1 MTNSNNKRKIDDE
14 VRRSVARYEDMISR
28 GLRDYFDE
36 DDLLDVADY
45 YYNDMSRKEDA
56 LQCLEYALQLHP
68 DCLSAILMKAEIFFF
83 NDKRNAAWKLI
94 DGIQDKSDPDVLYYR
109 GLFNLEEGRLEDADS
124 YYKKAY
130 FAQMGDCVEIFC
142 QIVWDYLD
150 RGIIDKLENWY
161 GMLPN
166 NLQEKRAVLETKAE
180 YFHLLSKFKEAIA
193 IEEKLI
199 DSDPYNVSY
208 WNAITRLY
216 CLDDNL
222 EKAYEGVTYALD
234 INPNDTEALML
245 AAEVSSLQE
254 NYEKSHEF
262 YERYIRIDDKN
273 SLAYF
278 NNARTL
284 MYCERYREALWQLHY
299 ALKYCEDQ
307 QIAKLNIFEQ
317 LSTVLWA
324 LGDLE
329 KATVYLD
336 KARGEKLGDEMY
348 TIRRLSIDLK
358 GNKDKNIGAYVE
370 KLLEYNI
377 KSQGDPCAL
386 LYLLTSFKKYAW
398 AKKVADIVMA
408 KNPKH
413 KNSCYPFLSL
423 IAFYEH
429 DDEKFL
435 MCLEK
440 AIENV
445 PNETRRVFAGIF
457 PDELDVKDYYAFA
470 VGHF

>member
-14 VRRSVARYEDMISR
+14 VRRSVARYENMISC

-36 DDLLDVADY
+36 DDLLDIADY
-45 YYNDMSRKEDA
+45 YYNDMSRKDDA

-68 DCLSAILMKAEIFFF
+68 NCLAAILMKAEIFFF
-83 NDKRNAAWKLI
+83 NDKRNVAWKLI
-94 DGIQDKSDPDVLYYR
+94 DEIQDKTDPDVLYYR
-109 GLFNLEEGRLEDADS
+109 GLFCLEEGRLDDASS

-130 FAQMGDCVEIFC
+130 FAQMGDCVELFC

-150 RGIIDKLENWY
+150 RGIVGDLEKWY
-161 GMLPN
+161 NMLPH
-166 NLQEKRAVLETKAE
+166 NLQEERAVLETKVE
-180 YFHLLSKFKEAIA
+180 YFHLISKFKEAIA

-199 DSDPYNVSY
+199 DSDPYNASY
-208 WNAITRLY
+208 WNAIAKLY
-216 CLDDNL
+216 CLDNNL

-234 INPNDTEALML
+234 INPNDTDALML
-245 AAEVSSLQE
+245 AAEVSSLHE

-262 YERYIRIDDKN
+262 YDRYIKIDDKN
-273 SLAYF
+273 SLVYF

-299 ALKYCEDQ
+299 ALKYSEDQ
-307 QIAKLNIFEQ
+307 QVAKLNIFEQ
-317 LSTVLWA
+317 ISTVLWA

-329 KATVYLD
+329 KAAVYLD
-336 KARGEKLGDEMY
+336 KARSEKLSDELY

-358 GNKDKNIGAYVE
+358 GNKDKNIGAYVD

-386 LYLLTSFKKYAW
+386 LYLLTSFKKYDL
-398 AKKVADIVMA
+398 AKKVADIVME
-408 KNPKH
+408 KNVKH

-423 IAFYEH
+423 MAFYEH

-435 MCLEK
+435 IYLEK
-440 AIENV
+440 ATEFV
-445 PNETRRVFAGIF
+445 PNETRRVFTGVF